1 MAEHVVPH
9 VTEPEVGGPVP
20 PPRIALALGSGSI
33 RGGAH
38 LGVLQVLEEHGLE
51 PDLVTGSSAGAL
63 VGALWAGGLDAR
75 QVEERLRRLAPVQL
89 LDMSRNPLDLA
100 YIGSRVLLEALGVQS
115 RWMRPSPSGLATGLR
130 FERWLR
136 ENLPVLRF
144 EELPRRLAVVA
155 CDLLAGTTVVLTGR
169 RWLVAPAGGR
179 GGRWGRGG
187 SPAGAEGALP
197 DQHELVAASDVA
209 AAVRASSSIPWLY
222 TPKRLG
228 GRVLVDGG
236 VGEPVPAP
244 AARLLGA
251 RLVIAVDLGSV
262 SEPPG
267 EVRGIA
273 RILGRSAEV
282 AGRHLARW
290 QLAATADLVLRPA
303 LPRAGLT
310 EVEALPAMVEAGRA
324 EAERRLPE
332 IEALFR
338 RARRMRL

>member
-1 MAEHVVPH
+1 MAERPLPR
-9 VTEPEVGGPVP
+9 VTEPDEAEPAP
-20 PPRIALALGSGSI
+20 PPRVALALGSGSV

-38 LGVLQVLEEHGLE
+38 IGVLQVLEEHGFL
-51 PDLVTGSSAGAL
+51 PDLVTGSSVGAL

-75 QVEERLRRLAPVQL
+75 QVEERIGRLQAAQV

-100 YIGSRVLLEALGVQS
+100 YVGSRVLLEALGVRS
-115 RWMRPSPSGLATGLR
+115 RWVRPSPSGLATGLR
-130 FERWLR
+130 FEAWLR
-136 ENLPVLRF
+136 ENLPVGRF

-169 RWLVAPAGGR
+169 RWLPPA
-179 GGRWGRGG
+179 
-187 SPAGAEGALP
+187 AGACGAPRARADAELP
-197 DQHELVAASDVA
+197 GDHVLVAASDVA

-236 VGEPVPAP
+236 VSEPVPAP

-251 RLVIAVDLGSV
+251 RSVIAVDLGSV
-262 SEPPG
+262 SQPPG

-282 AGRHLARW
+282 AGRHLTRW
-290 QLAATADLVLRPA
+290 QLASTADLVLRPL
-303 LPRAGLT
+303 LPRAALT
-310 EVEALPAMVEAGRA
+310 ELEALPAMVEAGRA
-324 EAERRLPE
+324 EAERHLDA
-332 IEALFR
+332 IGALFR
-338 RARRMRL
+338 RARGL